1 MLEKMRRYWNTVPT
15 KRIDIGSWYP
25 VVCNLIYT
33 VNQSPSAKRHFR
45 ESHPDLL
52 CLQPI
57 RSIRERNRRSQART
71 WLSNQEK
78 HYKLVQ
84 STFCRLGYPTL
95 EDVCEAHGGFVVDD
109 SPTDNENRC
118 FEVLEGLIGTLY
130 DGFFIQDTVPARKV
144 IRNIR
149 AVYHG
154 MATLHKVR
162 KGKTNNR
169 GLLIRYEVG
178 EIYLK
183 ESIFTVGG
191 FFDAVATYVHESC
204 HAFGGD
210 TSESFSSALTYAME
224 LLLGQLLGLEFDCT
238 VDAEHHVIA
247 RNGDIMQKLIET
259 HGGYTGEAITDRVLG
274 KRTTASGVSE
284 AAPAV
289 VSLTVRT
296 TESCSAS
303 IRCFMLRP
311 PSRNPSR
318 KARTTSS
325 STMPASISSEI
336 LRVLLLGEYISA
348 SLR

>member
-1 MLEKMRRYWNTVPT
+1 MDSLAVNSVVFCGYQLLGSNPFGLAVCLHEWRNSDRERKSLYSFYVVDVFEDIARHISPEGAIAVLEKMRRYWNTVPT
-15 KRIDIGSWYP
+15 KRIDIRSWYP
-25 VVCNLIYT
+25 VVCNLINT

-45 ESHPDLL
+45 ERYPDLL

-57 RSIRERNRRSQART
+57 CSIRERNRRSQART

-109 SPTDNENRC
+109 SPTANENRC

-130 DGFFIQDTVPARKV
+130 DGFFIQETVPARKV

-183 ESIFTVGG
+183 ESVFTVGG

-210 TSESFSSALTYAME
+210 TSESFGSALTYAME
-224 LLLGQLLGLEFDCT
+224 LLLTKHELVED
-238 VDAEHHVIA
+238 H
-247 RNGDIMQKLIET
+247 
-259 HGGYTGEAITDRVLG
+259 
-274 KRTTASGVSE
+274 KRQWCEVFAG
-284 AAPAV
+284 A
-289 VSLTVRT
+289 
-296 TESCSAS
+296 
-303 IRCFMLRP
+303 
-311 PSRNPSR
+311 
-318 KARTTSS
+318 
-325 STMPASISSEI
+325 MPATQEEQPVQ
-336 LRVLLLGEYISA
+336 RFVN
-348 SLR
+348 